1 MRNQDKRKYSKA
13 PGILAALLAF
23 LVSLAFVSEQFCL
36 RREPWEVL
44 SAMKSAGLFPG

>member
-23 LVSLAFVSEQFCL
+23 LVSLAFVSDPISPPEGY
-36 RREPWEVL
+36 VGG
-44 SAMKSAGLFPG
+44 SIGH